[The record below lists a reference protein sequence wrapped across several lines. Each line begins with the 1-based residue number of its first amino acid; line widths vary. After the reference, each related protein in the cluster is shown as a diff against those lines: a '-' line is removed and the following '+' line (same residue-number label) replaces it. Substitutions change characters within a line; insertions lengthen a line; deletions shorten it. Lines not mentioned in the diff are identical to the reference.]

1 MGHFCLTSFVILNK
15 ITFKVPFQ
23 YCFLN
28 DNGNKHIRFYNEI
41 DVGLF
46 HKNKNSS
53 FSLNHNFI
61 FSRVLTFESCLFF
74 FKLILIKNL
83 SMSIFQF
90 TYLFYNFS
98 NLFFYVLFSI

>member
-74 FKLILIKNL
+74 LTNFNYKFKHV
-83 SMSIFQF
+83 
-90 TYLFYNFS
+90 Y
-98 NLFFYVLFSI
+98 FSIYIFIL